1 MNKKNILF
9 NFDQFKY
16 YYKFATEINPFIPE
30 KNPKN

>member
-16 YYKFATEINPFIPE
+16 YKFAIEINPFIPE
-30 KNPKN
+30 KKPKN